1 MIKKKIE
8 KKRSRKKRGRVVD
21 GDVKAGGKQSW
32 CLLVKKNSVRDQKEG
47 EDALVMV
54 VMDPGRCF

>member
-1 MIKKKIE
+1 
-8 KKRSRKKRGRVVD
+8 
-21 GDVKAGGKQSW
+21 
-32 CLLVKKNSVRDQKEG
+32 VKKNGVRDQKEG